1 MKLVYIYISAKTTMK
16 PKNGIEIN
24 TITTTKTKK
33 NIDKIIDLTGMEGF
47 HESIIST
54 KTRNHFDHEMLS

>member
-1 MKLVYIYISAKTTMK
+1 MK
-16 PKNGIEIN
+16 PWNGIEIN
-24 TITTTKTKK
+24 TITTTKTK

>member
-1 MKLVYIYISAKTTMK
+1 MK
-16 PKNGIEIN
+16 PWNGIEIN

-33 NIDKIIDLTGMEGF
+33 NIDKINDLTGMEGF
-47 HESIIST
+47 HEQIIST

>member
-1 MKLVYIYISAKTTMK
+1 MELKLTPSQQLRQ
-16 PKNGIEIN
+16 
-24 TITTTKTKK
+24 K